1 VPFGPAQ
8 VHAQEHLG
16 PVGRLGAAGT
26 RADAEDRV
34 ALVVGARE
42 QEAGSLAREVGRE
55 RCVFAL
61 EAGEDGGVAFFLG
74 ELSELE
80 QVIGA

>member
-8 VHAQEHLG
+8 IHAQEHLG
-16 PVGRLGAAGT
+16 PVGRLGAAGAG
-26 RADAEDRV
+26 ADAQYRV
-34 ALVVGARE
+34 AVVVRTRE

-55 RCVFAL
+55 RGVFAL
-61 EAGEDGGVAFFLG
+61 EAGEDLSVAFFLG

-80 QVIGA
+80 QVVGA